1 VISGNLMRRYLP
13 LCLLVALLPLVT
25 GCGESPNR
33 PSVVTETPRNPPKT
47 NARFIQTPW
56 DISLFF
62 NLPGGAVV
70 AGATTAA
77 TSGAAAPGDNLT
89 GTFVNS
95 NGFAGTISGVL
106 TGTLESG
113 NFDGTLS
120 TITQTGCTAERRFS
134 GPITTQA
141 LNWSPGTQVNDCGGT
156 SPLTS
161 GIQAAAASP
170 TAPPPCTYTA
180 TASGTSVPAAG
191 GTGAVSVAAGTGCA
205 WFATSSESFVTLS
218 AAQGTAA
225 GSVQFTVAANTSTTQ
240 RTAVLVVAGSSFTI
254 TQAGAAPVCTYRLNG
269 RERTFD
275 ANGALAGVDMRVA
288 AGCAWQAQSDAPWL
302 TITSGASGSGDGTI
316 SYTVAA
322 NPGLTQ
328 RVGRI
333 TATRDELLTVTQL
346 GIACQFTLTATPPA
360 VPFTGGA
367 ASIAVVPNVA
377 ACPWTAT
384 VSPAAPW
391 ITIAAG
397 GTGTGN
403 GTVALNFAANPT
415 AQPRVGTVSV
425 GTAVVTLTQAP
436 TTLGSMTGLITNSL
450 NSVPIANA
458 TVTITPSPQGAAL
471 TTTTNGAGV
480 YTFASVQQGSYNV
493 LVQTPAF
500 GAFRSPTPVSILAAQ
515 TTTFNAALTPNPVNL
530 VITWATN
537 PTSVDVNNINCGLVN
552 VEFCWQSGI
561 SIHETSGT
569 AAPITS
575 LMLHFFTAAG
585 APSVSVVGTSQPTTI
600 PGGSTLQTTG
610 FVTQNT
616 PTGGQ
621 VEFEFI
627 GTDAFGRA
635 FSFRSPRL
643 VYNTFA
649 VPGVAGIGNLAG
661 QSSVTGV
668 IRQGGGLQPAASSG
682 TIRRQR

>member
-1 VISGNLMRRYLP
+1 MRRYLP

-25 GCGESPNR
+25 GCGESPSH
-33 PSVVTETPRNPPKT
+33 PSVVTETPRTPPKS

-77 TSGAAAPGDNLT
+77 TSGSAAAGDNLT

-346 GIACQFTLTATPPA
+346 GIACQFTVTPSTSLFFSSGGSATI
-360 VPFTGGA
+360 G
-367 ASIAVVPNVA
+367 VVANAA

-391 ITIAAG
+391 ITVTG
-397 GTGTGN
+397 GASGTGN
-403 GTVALNFAANPT
+403 GTVTVNFAVNPDPVNRSGVMTVAGQEVTFLQIAAPCVFTLTPSTTSIPASGGRGTITVVTHQLCPWSARLGFADPQWITIVDAGAGAGNGTLTLSFAANTT
-415 AQPRVGTVSV
+415 AQSRTQSV
-425 GTAVVTLTQAP
+425 FLGPIKVPSVVTFTQAA
-436 TTLGSMTGLITNSL
+436 TTRGSLTGVIADSSGAVLPGVTVALLTPAGATVLTTNTNAEGRYTLSNVEQGAYIIL
-450 NSVPIANA
+450 VQVPGLVGVRSP
-458 TVTITPSPQGAAL
+458 VTIT
-471 TTTTNGAGV
+471 AG
-480 YTFASVQQGSYNV
+480 
-493 LVQTPAF
+493 
-500 GAFRSPTPVSILAAQ
+500 Q
-515 TTTFNAALTPNPVNL
+515 TTTFNAVLQPPIIGRL
-530 VITWATN
+530 LEFES
-537 PTSVDVNNINCGLVN
+537 SVGR
-552 VEFCWQSGI
+552 
-561 SIHETSGT
+561 SIQTELRWYR
-569 AAPITS
+569 P
-575 LMLHFFTAAG
+575 LAAG
-585 APSVSVVGTSQPTTI
+585 
-600 PGGSTLQTTG
+600 
-610 FVTQNT
+610 
-616 PTGGQ
+616 
-621 VEFEFI
+621 
-627 GTDAFGRA
+627 D
-635 FSFRSPRL
+635 SP
-643 VYNTFA
+643 
-649 VPGVAGIGNLAG
+649 
-661 QSSVTGV
+661 
-668 IRQGGGLQPAASSG
+668 
-682 TIRRQR
+682 